1 MREILQ
7 IHNEEEERDYGRL
20 YRPDKDVKV
29 IKKDGSREDFNVGK
43 VVNAIGKSAY
53 RALTDFSDEEID
65 RICRHVITRVNDL
78 GEKEIPIP
86 VMHSIVEDALELA
99 EKEQA
104 VETIAYLKKKKSKIE
119 RKLYQ
124 EPPLAK

>member
-20 YRPDKDVKV
+20 YRPKKDVKV

-53 RALTDFSDEEID
+53 RALTDFSEEEIALALD
-65 RICRHVITRVNDL
+65 CGFQPVSL
-78 GEKEIPIP
+78 GARRR
-86 VMHSIVEDALELA
+86 SR
-99 EKEQA
+99 
-104 VETIAYLKKKKSKIE
+104 S
-119 RKLYQ
+119 R
-124 EPPLAK
+124 